1 MASSGGARNSQW
13 RGFRFEVPRHRR
25 CGEWMSPSPL
35 RRGLGEVAM
44 PLPIIFLMAD
54 FNEI

>member
-25 CGEWMSPSPL
+25 CGEGMSPSPL